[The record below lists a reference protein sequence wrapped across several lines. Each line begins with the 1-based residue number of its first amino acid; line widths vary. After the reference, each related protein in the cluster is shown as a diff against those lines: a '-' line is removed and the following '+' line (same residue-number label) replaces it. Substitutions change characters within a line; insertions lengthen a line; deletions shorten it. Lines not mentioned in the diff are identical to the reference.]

1 MNPTENNENIT
12 ENPSKT
18 EFENL
23 KEEDMTIF
31 AALDQ
36 IVEAVVGKHLKMDV
50 IDSLNPAIPYLTKKL
65 GITPIQA
72 VLLAPI
78 ANDSPMIMMTGD
90 LAQFFN
96 CTNIHMMRYL
106 KDLDALIEKRIVR
119 YKKSYHG
126 EGYCVSKA
134 VMEAFKDDKM
144 YQGEEYMS
152 YTTEKIFELCD
163 EMYSDVAADRME
175 WNDFISELRTALETN
190 KSLSFAK
197 KIIEYDLDDENLIVL
212 VIFCLHYVFYNE
224 TELDISGRLGFMRRR
239 DSYRHVNAFRSG
251 THVLQKLNLI
261 ENAINDGM
269 ADTNRFTLT
278 NFARQ
283 ELLSEVQQRAVQD
296 KNTKLTYADSIV
308 QKPMYYNPDE
318 EKQIKQFAT
327 LLEQNRFSDVQKRL
341 KECGMRTGFACLFYG
356 APGTGKT
363 ETVLQLARQT
373 GRDIM
378 QVNISDVK
386 SKWVGES
393 EKNIKAVFDRY
404 RSFVNK
410 SEVAPILFFN
420 EADAVFGTRIENTQ
434 HSVDKME
441 NSIQNIILQEMENLN
456 GILIATTN
464 LSNNLDKA
472 FERRF
477 LYKIKFQK
485 PNENAQKSIW
495 KSMLSDLDDETIA
508 ELASKYDFT
517 GGQIENIARKKTVKS
532 ILDGEQISLAQLQ
545 EFCDVEKLDKK
556 ERKVVGFGRQ

>member
-1 MNPTENNENIT
+1 
-12 ENPSKT
+12 
-18 EFENL
+18 
-23 KEEDMTIF
+23 
-31 AALDQ
+31 
-36 IVEAVVGKHLKMDV
+36 
-50 IDSLNPAIPYLTKKL
+50 
-65 GITPIQA
+65 
-72 VLLAPI
+72 
-78 ANDSPMIMMTGD
+78 
-90 LAQFFN
+90 
-96 CTNIHMMRYL
+96 
-106 KDLDALIEKRIVR
+106 
-119 YKKSYHG
+119 
-126 EGYCVSKA
+126 
-134 VMEAFKDDKM
+134 
-144 YQGEEYMS
+144 
-152 YTTEKIFELCD
+152 
-163 EMYSDVAADRME
+163 
-175 WNDFISELRTALETN
+175 
-190 KSLSFAK
+190 
-197 KIIEYDLDDENLIVL
+197 
-212 VIFCLHYVFYNE
+212 
-224 TELDISGRLGFMRRR
+224 
-239 DSYRHVNAFRSG
+239 
-251 THVLQKLNLI
+251 
-261 ENAINDGM
+261 
-269 ADTNRFTLT
+269 
-278 NFARQ
+278 
-283 ELLSEVQQRAVQD
+283 
-296 KNTKLTYADSIV
+296 
-308 QKPMYYNPDE
+308 MYYNPDE

-363 ETVLQLARQT
+363 ETVLQLAKQT

-404 RSFVNK
+404 RSLENK

-517 GGQIENIARKKTVKS
+517 GGQIENIARKKKVKS
-532 ILDGEQISLAQLQ
+532 ILDGEQITLAQLQ

-556 ERKVVGFGRQ
+556 ERKVVGFGR